1 MPYIVIGGVI
11 YHYGIPGMR
20 WGHRR
25 FQNKDGS
32 LTEAGKRRYA
42 KAIASEARK
51 QSTPRGN
58 VHRVGK
64 MVAEDIASGKFGYKY
79 ADQVKKVSTAMDKFL
94 NDQYEAD
101 IGFEDSGMWQKAFDE
116 ANDRAIKWYEDNDP
130 ERLAEMRGIAKDT
143 GRDLIT
149 FGDFDDTHGYYM
161 YEDDNN
167 TVDKY
172 RKQYFEANGVDL
184 ESSEKAYR
192 QACKE
197 LTDSILGEYGDVY
210 VKPRFKY
217 YGDVSVKLEE
227 YVGVGAG
234 YSEAYKKRKNS

>member
-1 MPYIVIGGVI
+1 MPFINIGGVI
-11 YHYGIPGMR
+11 YHYGIPGMQ
-20 WGHRR
+20 WGKRR

-32 LTEAGKRRYA
+32 LTEEGKRRYA

-51 QSTPRGN
+51 KNTPRGN

-64 MVAEDIASGKFGYKY
+64 MVAEDIVSGKLGDKY
-79 ADQVKKVSTAMDKFL
+79 DDQVKKVSAAMDKFL

-101 IGFEDSGMWQKAFDE
+101 IGFEDSGEWQKAFDE
-116 ANDRAIKWYEDNDP
+116 AKDRAVKWYEDNDP
-130 ERLAEMRGIAKDT
+130 ERLAEMRSIAKDT
-143 GRDLIT
+143 GRDLTT
-149 FGDFDDTHGYYM
+149 FGDFDDMHGYYM
-161 YEDDNN
+161 YDGDDS

-197 LTDSILGEYGDVY
+197 LTDAILGEYGNVY
-210 VKPRFKY
+210 VKPSAKY
-217 YGDVSVKLEE
+217 YGDANAKLEE
-227 YVGVGAG
+227 YVGMGAS
-234 YSEAYKKRKNS
+234 YADAYNKRKNP

>member
-1 MPYIVIGGVI
+1 MPYIVIGGVL
-11 YHYGIPGMR
+11 YHHGIPGMQ
-20 WGHRR
+20 WGKRR
-25 FQNKDGS
+25 FQNKDGT

-51 QSTPRGN
+51 KSTPKGN
-58 VHRVGK
+58 IHRVGK
-64 MVAEDIASGKFGYKY
+64 LVAEDIASGKLGDNYS
-79 ADQVKKVSTAMDKFL
+79 DQVKKVSAAMDKFL

-101 IGFEDSGMWQKAFDE
+101 IGFEDSGEWQKAFDE
-116 ANDRAIKWYEDNDP
+116 AKDKAIKWYEDNDP

-143 GRDLIT
+143 GRDLTT
-149 FGDFDDTHGYYM
+149 FGDFDDIHGYYM
-161 YEDDNN
+161 YVDDVS

-197 LTDSILGEYGDVY
+197 LTDSILGEYGDTY
-210 VKPRFKY
+210 VKPSAKY
-217 YGDVSVKLEE
+217 LGDASVKLDE
-227 YVGVGAG
+227 YVGTGAA
-234 YSEAYKKRKNS
+234 YAEAYKKRKNS

>member
-1 MPYIVIGGVI
+1 MPYIVIGGVL
-11 YHYGIPGMR
+11 YHHGIPGMR

-51 QSTPRGN
+51 KSTPKGN
-58 VHRVGK
+58 IHRVGK
-64 MVAEDIASGKFGYKY
+64 MVAEDIASGKLGDKY
-79 ADQVKKVSTAMDKFL
+79 DDQVKKVSAAMNKFL
-94 NDQYEAD
+94 DDQYEVE

-116 ANDRAIKWYEDNDP
+116 AKDKAVKWYKDNDP

-143 GRDLIT
+143 GRDLTT
-149 FGDFDDTHGYYM
+149 FGDFDDIHGYYM
-161 YEDDNN
+161 YDDG

-172 RKQYFEANGVDL
+172 RKQYFEENGTDL

-210 VKPRFKY
+210 VKPSAKY
-217 YGDVSVKLEE
+217 FGDASVKLEE
-227 YVGVGAG
+227 YIGTGAG
-234 YSEAYKKRKNS
+234 YADAYKKRKDS